1 MRHDVEPYVQ
11 PFSTQPL
18 KALWAID
25 DWCHRHLFA
34 GIWNQEW
41 MVTSWLCDFLDRRLW
56 RDSDMPLP

>member
-1 MRHDVEPYVQ
+1 MAQ

-18 KALWAID
+18 QALWAID

-34 GIWNQEW
+34 GIWNREW

-56 RDSDMPLP
+56 RDSGMPLP